1 MRTAVVSLA
10 MSLSTIVVGLMGSVV
25 LAGCGNG
32 PHPRAATVVASTGV
46 WGSVVGTVADGHVT
60 VKSIL
65 TSAQVDPHT
74 YEVSPVDDAAI
85 ADAALVVY
93 NGGGYD
99 PWADKVLAAHPA
111 IESVNAYSLL
121 SPAPSD
127 SGGHP
132 NEHVFYNLDVA
143 KSVAA
148 EIADNLATIDPHNAA
163 DYRANAARFGRN
175 ADAIASSEH
184 AIATAHPRAH
194 VIATEPVAYYLLAAC
209 DLVNQAPPSFT
220 VATENDNEPSPA
232 DMAYVLDLINNRQVS
247 ALLINPQTSTAATN
261 GVQIAARRAGVPVTE
276 VPEMLLSGT
285 DYLTWQR
292 NTVNSLAAAL
302 GRGDNHGP

>member
-1 MRTAVVSLA
+1 MRIAAVSVAIGLSA
-10 MSLSTIVVGLMGSVV
+10 MGVGLVT
-25 LAGCGNG
+25 LTGCGNA
-32 PHPRAATVVASTGV
+32 PHPRAAIVVASTGV
-46 WGSVVGTVADGHVT
+46 WGKVVGAVADGHLT

-65 TSAQVDPHT
+65 TNSEVDPHT

-99 PWADKVLAAHPA
+99 PWVDRVLTAHPA

-121 SPAPSD
+121 PPAAGD
-127 SGGHP
+127 GGRP
-132 NEHVFYNLDVA
+132 NEHVFYDLIVA
-143 KSVAA
+143 TSVATK
-148 EIADNLATIDPHNAA
+148 IADKLATIDPRNAA
-163 DYRANAARFGRN
+163 DYRANAAKFGRG

-194 VIATEPVAYYLLAAC
+194 VISTEPVAYYLLAAC
-209 DLVNQAPPSFT
+209 DLVNQAPASFT
-220 VATENDNEPSPA
+220 AATENDDEPSAA

-261 GVQIAARRAGVPVTE
+261 DVQTAARRVGVPVTE
-276 VPEMLLSGT
+276 VPEMLTTGT

-302 GRGDNHGP
+302 GRGDNHGS